1 MKIKFTG
8 EIELPF
14 ADDRGSYDI
23 WLLNFIEQVIKDGPE
38 LDDIYA
44 KLKLAWEPVKNE

>member
-1 MKIKFTG
+1 MKIQFTG

-23 WLLNFIEQVIKDGPE
+23 WLLNYIEQAIKDGPE
-38 LDDIYA
+38 LDDTYK
-44 KLKLAWEPVKNE
+44 KLKLFWDVVK